1 MNVCI
6 SEAANSSK
14 ETRKIL
20 MKFLEFPQIQYL
32 LGKMG
37 VGADPKNFIDEPSP
51 PATNE
56 AAMAR
61 SSEEHESVF
70 SSAEFHTADVASVGD
85 EEEEDGAHKEK
96 KEKDGMESPE
106 LSPKHK
112 IDSKELKKNHI
123 IWTKMVAKLIIVGNF
138 LISKK
143 LKRLFI
149 SKTKKIK

>member
-20 MKFLEFPQIQYL
+20 MKFLEFPQIHYL

-37 VGADPKNFIDEPSP
+37 VGADPKNYIDESSPP

-61 SSEEHESVF
+61 SLEEHESVF

-85 EEEEDGAHKEK
+85 EEEEDVVHKEK
-96 KEKDGMESPE
+96 KDKDGMETPE

-112 IDSKELKKNHI
+112 IHSKELKKNHI

-149 SKTKKIK
+149 SKTKK